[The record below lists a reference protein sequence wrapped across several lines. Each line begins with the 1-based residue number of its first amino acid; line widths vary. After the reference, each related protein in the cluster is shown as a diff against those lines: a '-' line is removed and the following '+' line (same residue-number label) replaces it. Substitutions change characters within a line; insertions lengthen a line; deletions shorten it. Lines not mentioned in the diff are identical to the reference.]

1 MKKLKFF
8 MKEKNRLIAWTLA
21 AVMALSGVPIIPA
34 QAADSTTPAPG
45 SVTTVHDPETLH
57 RPIDIYGQN
66 TLNGGKIT
74 VGKSVDTTGFEND
87 LLDGVS
93 TGGLTPATN
102 NFLVTLS
109 QSAQAVG
116 LASKL
121 PVPVDAV
128 FVLDTSGSMADPE
141 DDPRYVNMINAANE
155 AINALLSANEQ
166 NRIAVVAFS
175 SEDYGRGTSGDAAA
189 NVLSDLAHYDG
200 AAATAHLQRV
210 NQYGQ
215 TDRSGTF
222 VAGRSTVINATIKV
236 QQGGGGQTSTR
247 SYSGNAFRKAQEGGT
262 NIQAGI
268 ALGAQQLLAQVL
280 HWVQAY

>member
-102 NFLVTLS
+102 NFLV
-109 QSAQAVG
+109 
-116 LASKL
+116 
-121 PVPVDAV
+121 
-128 FVLDTSGSMADPE
+128 
-141 DDPRYVNMINAANE
+141 
-155 AINALLSANEQ
+155 
-166 NRIAVVAFS
+166 
-175 SEDYGRGTSGDAAA
+175 
-189 NVLSDLAHYDG
+189 
-200 AAATAHLQRV
+200 
-210 NQYGQ
+210 
-215 TDRSGTF
+215 
-222 VAGRSTVINATIKV
+222 
-236 QQGGGGQTSTR
+236 
-247 SYSGNAFRKAQEGGT
+247 
-262 NIQAGI
+262 
-268 ALGAQQLLAQVL
+268 
-280 HWVQAY
+280 